1 MNLKFISK
9 NSHYK
14 SSKGQMEII
23 GLVMIVLIIS
33 VAMMMYLSYSS
44 DSTTS
49 SKKTL
54 YTTYAYNELA
64 TSFLNTLLDT
74 TVCGDINVKYL
85 ISDCGIRNRVVCPS
99 TTKSS
104 CQQLEE
110 ILITA
115 KNETL
120 DKWDFAYGLKVNF
133 TTSQDTLE
141 YVKYNCTD
149 ETVGKGAPG
158 IFLVQYYPTPGS
170 AIVELGICG

>member
-1 MNLKFISK
+1 MTLKKPFYSSLS
-9 NSHYK
+9 N

-44 DSTTS
+44 DSAS
-49 SKKTL
+49 STKKTL

-74 TVCGDINVKYL
+74 TVCGDITVKYL
-85 ISDCGIRNRVVCPS
+85 ISDCGIRNRVVCPGTS
-99 TTKSS
+99 MSS

-110 ILITA
+110 ILIHS

-120 DKWDFAYGLKVNF
+120 DKWDFAYGLKINF
-133 TTSQDTLE
+133 TTSQNTTE
-141 YVKYNCTD
+141 YVRYNCTG